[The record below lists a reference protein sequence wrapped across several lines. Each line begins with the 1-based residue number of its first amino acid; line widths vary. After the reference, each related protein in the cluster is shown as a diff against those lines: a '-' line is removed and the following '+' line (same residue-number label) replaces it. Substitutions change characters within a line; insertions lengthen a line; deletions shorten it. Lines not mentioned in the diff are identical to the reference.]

1 MLYKLNRFSLKRNYT
16 RTVTVTDTKLEKNIK
31 NLSKSE
37 GGLNRNR
44 EWLKYKLFQV
54 E

>member
-1 MLYKLNRFSLKRNYT
+1 MLYKLNTFSLKRNYT
-16 RTVTVTDTKLEKNIK
+16 GIVTVTDIKLERNIK
-31 NLSKSE
+31 SLSKSE